1 MTLTPSLPQPSFILP
16 SPLFLLSLLL
26 QTPPPSPF
34 PSPLKLFQ
42 TPMGKPKLGVGSSI
56 KALFNLK
63 PLGPKT
69 MTTWVCAQQSKTD
82 SFREVYKSFNSMYYT
97 PSSSSSTTTAA
108 AAAAATVTVN
118 EEEERAATHFVPAGE
133 ESFSRASCSSS
144 LSGECSSSD
153 LSEQLP
159 MGAMANR
166 RFFFTPCST
175 KSILAA
181 EEESG
186 EKAGFC
192 KESVTLAMA
201 SEDPYMDFRSS
212 MEEMVVAHG
221 LTDLSCLQE
230 LLHCYLRL
238 NDKGTHRFIVLAFVD
253 MLMSNFLGGD
263 SMEREKLQSSYP
275 SCLCLEEVVEDE
287 KGDVDEGKE
296 ER

>member
-1 MTLTPSLPQPSFILP
+1 
-16 SPLFLLSLLL
+16 
-26 QTPPPSPF
+26 
-34 PSPLKLFQ
+34 
-42 TPMGKPKLGVGSSI
+42 
-56 KALFNLK
+56 
-63 PLGPKT
+63 
-69 MTTWVCAQQSKTD
+69 MTTWACAQQSKTD

-97 PSSSSSTTTAA
+97 PSSSSSTTNTAA
-108 AAAAATVTVN
+108 AAVAMN
-118 EEEERAATHFVPAGE
+118 EEEERAATYFFPVGE
-133 ESFSRASCSSS
+133 ESFSRASRSS
-144 LSGECSSSD
+144 LSGECSNSD

-159 MGAMANR
+159 VDAMANR

-175 KSILAA
+175 KSIMAA
-181 EEESG
+181 EEESS

-212 MEEMVVAHG
+212 MKEMVVAHE

-238 NDKGTHRFIVLAFVD
+238 NDKSTHRFIVLAFVD
-253 MLMSNFLGGD
+253 LLMSNFLGGD
-263 SMEREKLQSSYP
+263 SMVGEKLQSSYP
-275 SCLCLEEVVEDE
+275 SCLCLDEVVEDE